1 MRFDQ
6 TLANLLFHQV
16 DHGLL
21 ITDRQ
26 LIVRAWNP
34 WLEAHTGRQAGEVVG
49 RYLFELY
56 PDLVTRGLD
65 RYFQRALEGQ
75 TSLISQ
81 RFHDHLLPIPA
92 RGGEARRAYMPQTGF
107 IVPVIEDGEITG
119 VICIIRDVT
128 ERVERERELLQR
140 IEVLKALHA
149 IDRAILT
156 LDSEEC
162 LHRIVRHTA
171 QLLQVPLTAVLL
183 PSGSGLRVAACTC
196 SEAGSH
202 AELVDREASPWRAVL
217 TALAQGTEGASPG
230 EMVTI
235 ADVQSY
241 PQIKPLHAGS
251 RSIAA
256 VPLLIE
262 GKPFGVLVVESSA
275 PWEPSSEQRESLQ
288 LLSTQAAI
296 AIHNAQLYAALEAS
310 ERRYRL
316 ISELTSDYAY
326 AFTVDEDG
334 KLTRE
339 WIAGAFEKITGYSPE
354 EAQARGGWPILI
366 HPDDMPI
373 ALERERRLMSGE
385 PDVSEFRIVRK
396 DGEIRWLRDYGRPE
410 VDPATGRVIRIYGA
424 AQDITEQKAASL
436 ALAES
441 EERFRSIFENATI
454 GLYRTTPDGRIL
466 MANPALIRMLRFESF
481 EELAQR
487 NLESEGYAEGYSRQA
502 FREQIER
509 LGEVRGLE
517 SAWVRKDGTV
527 LYVRESARAIRDA
540 EGRILYYEGTVEDI
554 TEQKRAQRIG
564 QALADLGHR
573 LSSADTVRQAAQI
586 IVDVADHLLGWD
598 ACTLDLYDAAWGTTK
613 TVLAMD
619 VIDGIRQEVR
629 DSGGFERPVRT
640 DLYRR
645 VLAGEP
651 QLVRRDK
658 PDEDPHL
665 SLTPFGDVSRRSAA
679 LMFVPIRHRQQTIGV
694 LSIQSYQPGAYDE
707 EDLRLLQ
714 ALADHAAGALA
725 RIQAQEAQR
734 ASERKYR
741 ALVEHIP
748 AVTYTLTADGDRRFV
763 FVSPQI
769 EELLGFSAEEWLST
783 PALWEQYVHPADR
796 QRWQAELSLLSS
808 ERAAIDLEYRVI
820 RRDGSTRWVHDRA
833 VLVSGS
839 EGEPEYILGI
849 MQDVTRRRVIEQALE
864 AERQN
869 VRALFEVSH
878 SMAQTLDAR
887 EVAERAVARLAAAI
901 GRGRCGLFIRDL
913 DSDRLRLVALTGASP
928 EEVEAS
934 DQRLQLQVGVG
945 LAGWVAQHQQS
956 AYVPDVNQ
964 DPRWIRAQPADEE
977 VRSAIA
983 LPLIAGDDLVG
994 VLCWTTDVREP
1005 LSSEHLALLS
1015 AATGPIAVALKNAQL
1030 YDRLVHTNQQLEQ
1043 AVKAREEMIQNVSHE
1058 LRTPLT
1064 VIMGYLEIL
1073 QTGLLGELDED
1084 QKKALGKMVS
1094 AAHQLEYMVDRL
1106 LTLHTF
1112 QTGQRVLRQ
1121 PLDIP
1126 ALVKETAAA
1135 WSPQAEEKGLRL
1147 DQELTVDRPV
1157 IVRGDDHL
1165 LRQVLDNLI
1174 DNAIK
1179 FSRPGG
1185 HIVVRL
1191 SARDG
1196 EVLISVSDQGIGI
1209 APEHLEHVFD
1219 LFYQVD
1225 ASTTRQYGGMGIGLA
1240 LCRRI
1245 VEAHGGRIWAE
1256 SEGQGRGTTV
1266 TVALPLENPSPEIAR
1281 EAHMR

>member
-1 MRFDQ
+1 MRFEQ
-6 TLANLLFHQV
+6 TLVNLLFHQV

-92 RGGEARRAYMPQTGF
+92 RGGEAGRAYMPQTAY

-156 LDSEEC
+156 LDPEEC
-162 LHRIVRHTA
+162 LHRIVEHTA
-171 QLLQVPLTAVLL
+171 QLLQVPLAAVLL
-183 PSGSGLRVAACTC
+183 PSESGLRVAACTC

-235 ADVQSY
+235 ADVQSD

-262 GKPFGVLVVESSA
+262 GKPFGILVVESSA
-275 PWEPSSEQRESLQ
+275 PWEPSSKQRESLQ

-424 AQDITEQKAASL
+424 AQDITEQK
-436 ALAES
+436 
-441 EERFRSIFENATI
+441 
-454 GLYRTTPDGRIL
+454 
-466 MANPALIRMLRFESF
+466 
-481 EELAQR
+481 
-487 NLESEGYAEGYSRQA
+487 
-502 FREQIER
+502 
-509 LGEVRGLE
+509 
-517 SAWVRKDGTV
+517 
-527 LYVRESARAIRDA
+527 
-540 EGRILYYEGTVEDI
+540 
-554 TEQKRAQRIG
+554 RAQRIG
-564 QALADLGHR
+564 QALADLGDR

-598 ACTLDLYDAAWGTTK
+598 ACSLDLYDAAWGTIK

-619 VIDGIRQEVR
+619 IIDGIRQEAR

-748 AVTYTLTADGDRRFV
+748 AVTCTLTADGDRRFV

-769 EELLGFSAEEWLST
+769 EELLGFSAEE
-783 PALWEQYVHPADR
+783 
-796 QRWQAELSLLSS
+796 
-808 ERAAIDLEYRVI
+808 
-820 RRDGSTRWVHDRA
+820 
-833 VLVSGS
+833 
-839 EGEPEYILGI
+839 
-849 MQDVTRRRVIEQALE
+849 
-864 AERQN
+864 
-869 VRALFEVSH
+869 
-878 SMAQTLDAR
+878 
-887 EVAERAVARLAAAI
+887 
-901 GRGRCGLFIRDL
+901 
-913 DSDRLRLVALTGASP
+913 
-928 EEVEAS
+928 
-934 DQRLQLQVGVG
+934 
-945 LAGWVAQHQQS
+945 
-956 AYVPDVNQ
+956 
-964 DPRWIRAQPADEE
+964 
-977 VRSAIA
+977 
-983 LPLIAGDDLVG
+983 
-994 VLCWTTDVREP
+994 
-1005 LSSEHLALLS
+1005 
-1015 AATGPIAVALKNAQL
+1015 
-1030 YDRLVHTNQQLEQ
+1030 
-1043 AVKAREEMIQNVSHE
+1043 
-1058 LRTPLT
+1058 
-1064 VIMGYLEIL
+1064 
-1073 QTGLLGELDED
+1073 
-1084 QKKALGKMVS
+1084 
-1094 AAHQLEYMVDRL
+1094 
-1106 LTLHTF
+1106 
-1112 QTGQRVLRQ
+1112 
-1121 PLDIP
+1121 
-1126 ALVKETAAA
+1126 
-1135 WSPQAEEKGLRL
+1135 
-1147 DQELTVDRPV
+1147 
-1157 IVRGDDHL
+1157 
-1165 LRQVLDNLI
+1165 
-1174 DNAIK
+1174 
-1179 FSRPGG
+1179 
-1185 HIVVRL
+1185 
-1191 SARDG
+1191 
-1196 EVLISVSDQGIGI
+1196 
-1209 APEHLEHVFD
+1209 
-1219 LFYQVD
+1219 
-1225 ASTTRQYGGMGIGLA
+1225 
-1240 LCRRI
+1240 
-1245 VEAHGGRIWAE
+1245 
-1256 SEGQGRGTTV
+1256 
-1266 TVALPLENPSPEIAR
+1266 
-1281 EAHMR
+1281 